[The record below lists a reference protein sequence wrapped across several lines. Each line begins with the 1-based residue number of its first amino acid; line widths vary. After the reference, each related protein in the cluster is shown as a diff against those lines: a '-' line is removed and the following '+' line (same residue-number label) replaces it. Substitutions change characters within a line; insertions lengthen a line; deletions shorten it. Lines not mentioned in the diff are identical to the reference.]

1 MEEFLLLLP
10 SLPTTF
16 SSERVVGK
24 KKRIGS
30 EGEREEELER
40 EEMRYAIKSLKEK
53 WRGWMG
59 SQRQYGNMKGRR

>member
-1 MEEFLLLLP
+1 MGGILRVSGGVE
-10 SLPTTF
+10 
-16 SSERVVGK
+16 ERVVGK

-40 EEMRYAIKSLKEK
+40 EEMRCAIKSLKEK